1 MSKEVGEEFWKLI
14 NRIWKGE
21 GIPGDLNKGMINP
34 IYKRGKRDELKS
46 YREITLMDTAY
57 KIYANILNDRLGKE
71 VKEKLK
77 EVQFGFRKGR
87 ETTDAIYIMNYVYN
101 HNELYCEQGTV

>member
-57 KIYANILNDRLGKE
+57 KIYANILNDRLDKE